1 MSENIITI
9 DGRNLDFTS
18 GETILEVA
26 RRNSIFIPTLC
37 HLKGVQPSGACRVC
51 VVEIEGGRGLSPA
64 CAMPA
69 ASKMIV
75 HTNSPN
81 VLEARRTILAL
92 LLLSGNHNCAI
103 ADKDAGKWAEF
114 QLFGKWKN
122 GIPAPEIANLF
133 DLVKAKHLAHGDW
146 HSLGIKECDTLE
158 KAFELMMRLGED
170 VIPVLDE
177 DGKIIG
183 DLRLSEVLL
192 KVIEVGRERKD

>member
-1 MSENIITI
+1 MRRILVKDVYQPHVTASILVTEDIALGDIISKFAHEPGIRGVFLI
-9 DGRNLDFTS
+9 DEEQRFAGIISR
-18 GETILEVA
+18 I
-26 RRNSIFIPTLC
+26 
-37 HLKGVQPSGACRVC
+37 
-51 VVEIEGGRGLSPA
+51 
-64 CAMPA
+64 
-69 ASKMIV
+69 
-75 HTNSPN
+75 
-81 VLEARRTILAL
+81 
-92 LLLSGNHNCAI
+92 AI
-103 ADKDAGKWAEF
+103 TKWAEF